1 MGEGTRKKKKR
12 QKKKHPVPI
21 VDHFVPVLKRRP
33 LASRSSWPTPA
44 YQSSGLQCAGTTR
57 PTSFLRSVRA

>member
-1 MGEGTRKKKKR
+1 MEERRRKSKERKKN
-12 QKKKHPVPI
+12 KHPVPI

-33 LASRSSWPTPA
+33 LASQSSWPTPA
-44 YQSSGLQCAGTTR
+44 YQSSGLQCTGTTR